1 LIGKMD
7 KIIKAAKTESEWL
20 RHYSHTDSKRDEQF
34 EDFLFYDR
42 MLPNGYAKVYMPLHQ
57 RCPMGYIQGL
67 DVTDNKDIIYGPRN
81 HDKGIYTVLEFVIYN
96 KLPGYQEMIDYVK
109 S

>member
-1 LIGKMD
+1 ME
-7 KIIKAAKTESEWL
+7 KIISAAKTESEWL
-20 RHYSHTDSKRDEQF
+20 RHYSHVDSRKEETF
-34 EDFLFYDR
+34 EDIGFYDR

-57 RCPMGYIQGL
+57 RCPMGYVKGL
-67 DVTDNKDIIYGPRN
+67 TLEDNKEIIYGPRN
-81 HDKGIYTVLEFVIYN
+81 HENDIYTVLEFVIHN